1 MKLISYKSLDYR
13 SILEEFISLQKKR
26 EPTLTLAR
34 LAQEVQIQ
42 PSYLTNVLKKRAD
55 LNSDQL
61 YHLAQK
67 LSCSSEETDFLLLL
81 LEYTRTQIPSRK
93 AQLKERIEAIKNEKL
108 TAKNVLQSE
117 TLALNDAQVN
127 EFYLDPL
134 NDLVHLYCSLD
145 KLDKNDISAEALSK
159 KFGISSAKA
168 KKILT
173 LLEKLNLL
181 TYKNAK
187 WSASKITKHLPKE
200 SPLCK
205 PFHTQHRLLALE
217 KLQKTDEEEYY
228 SFSAS
233 ISADEATKEAI
244 KIEFLNF
251 LKSVQQITEK
261 APSKELFQLN
271 FDLFSW

>member
-1 MKLISYKSLDYR
+1 MKLISYKSSDYR
-13 SILEEFISLQKKR
+13 SVLEEFINFQKKMNAS
-26 EPTLTLAR
+26 LTLAK
-34 LAQEVQIQ
+34 LAQSVQIQ

-61 YHLAQK
+61 YYLAQK
-67 LSCSSEETDFLLLL
+67 LACSKEETDYLLLL
-81 LEYTRTQIPSRK
+81 LEYTKTQIPSRK
-93 AQLKERIEAIKNEKL
+93 NELKERIDNIKNEKL
-108 TAKNVLQSE
+108 SAKNVLQSE
-117 TLALNDAQVN
+117 TLALNNEQVN

-145 KLDKNDISAEALSK
+145 KIDISAESLST
-159 KFGISSAKA
+159 KFSISITKA
-168 KKILT
+168 KKILS
-173 LLEKLNLL
+173 LLEKLNLI
-181 TYKNAK
+181 TYKNGK
-187 WSASKITKHLPKE
+187 WVVSKITKHLPKE

-233 ISADEATKEAI
+233 ISADAATKEAI

-251 LKSVQQITEK
+251 LKTIQQTTEK

>member
-13 SILEEFISLQKKR
+13 SILEEFISIQKGMDSS
-26 EPTLTLAR
+26 LTLAK
-34 LAQEVQIQ
+34 LAQSAQIQ

-55 LNSDQL
+55 LSSDQL
-61 YHLAQK
+61 YFLAQK
-67 LSCSSEETDFLLLL
+67 LSCSKEETDYLLLL
-81 LEYTRTQIPSRK
+81 LEYTRTQIPARRS
-93 AQLKERIEAIKNEKL
+93 QLKEQIENIKKEKL
-108 TAKNVLQSE
+108 SAKNILQSE
-117 TLALNDAQVN
+117 SLALNNDQVS

-145 KLDKNDISAEALSK
+145 KMDISIDSLTT
-159 KFGISSAKA
+159 KFSISTVKA
-168 KKILT
+168 KKILS
-173 LLEKLNLL
+173 LLEKLNLIS
-181 TYKNAK
+181 YKNGK
-187 WSASKITKHLPKE
+187 WSVSKITKHLPKE

-228 SFSAS
+228 SFSAT
-233 ISADEATKEAI
+233 ISADTATKEAI

-251 LKSVQQITEK
+251 LKSIQQTTEK